1 MGLNNL
7 AVKSCAQRVCSAFWG
22 VWRRFITVTVVPIG
36 IPGEV
41 QKKRCGERPG
51 QDAYAIAGG
60 DTGATFVILGPARGF

>member
-1 MGLNNL
+1 
-7 AVKSCAQRVCSAFWG
+7 
-22 VWRRFITVTVVPIG
+22 VTVVPIG

-60 DTGATFVILGPARGF
+60 DIGATFVIQALREVSNRD